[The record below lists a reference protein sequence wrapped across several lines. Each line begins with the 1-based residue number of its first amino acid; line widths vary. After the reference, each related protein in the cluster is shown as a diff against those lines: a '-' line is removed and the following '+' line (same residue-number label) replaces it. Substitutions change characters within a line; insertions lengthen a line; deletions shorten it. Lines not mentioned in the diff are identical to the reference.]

1 MKYTELLARVSG
13 RGADAWKIHYTAA
26 ERQRSGEPI
35 ILLTIGQEASET
47 TPPVI
52 VDAVIDS
59 LRQGRHHYS
68 EISGEPNLRQALSQH
83 YTQQL
88 GTAVSPDNCAFFAG
102 AQNALFAASLC
113 TLERGDEAI
122 LIEPYYATYP
132 ATFSAG
138 GAELSFVAT
147 LPENDFIPSVED
159 IERKITGR
167 TRAIVINSPQNPTG
181 VVYEVTFMQHLIELC
196 QRHQLWL
203 ISDEVYVSL
212 VEPGQFQSPA
222 SLPEA
227 FERCITISSLSKSH
241 RMPGWRLG
249 WIVAQEDLV
258 ARLFNLSLCMAYGL
272 PMFIQDAAVTAL
284 RHSDEIGVR
293 VRREVNQKRNRVI
306 AMLEQSKGI
315 IVRGSKAGMFVT
327 FDVRNLNISAVNFAW
342 RLLDEYQVAV
352 LPCRAFGASGR
363 GILRINTGDTEE
375 NLTAACER
383 IADLSRK
390 IQASGKGG

>member
-1 MKYTELLARVSG
+1 MSG

-26 ERQRSGEPI
+26 ERQRNGEPI

-47 TPPVI
+47 TPTVI

-59 LRQGRHHYS
+59 LQQGRHHYS
-68 EISGEPNLRQALSQH
+68 EISGEPNLRRALSER

-88 GTAVSPDNCAFFAG
+88 GLAVSPDNCAFFAG

-122 LIEPYYATYP
+122 VIEPYYATYP

-147 LPENDFIPSVED
+147 LPENDFMPSVED
-159 IERKITGR
+159 IAQKITRR

-181 VVYEVTFMQHLIELC
+181 VTYEAAFVQQLIELC
-196 QRHQLWL
+196 RRHRLWL
-203 ISDEVYVSL
+203 ISDEVYASL

-222 SLPEA
+222 ALPGA
-227 FERCITISSLSKSH
+227 FEHCITVSSLSKSH

-249 WIVAQEDLV
+249 WIVAQEELV

-272 PMFIQDAAVTAL
+272 PMFIQDAAVAAL
-284 RHSDEIGVR
+284 RHTDEIGIQ

-306 AMLEQSKGI
+306 AMLEQSSGI
-315 IVRGSKAGMFVT
+315 IVRGSKVGMFVT
-327 FDVRNLNISAVNFAW
+327 FDVRNLNISAVDFAW
-342 RLLDEYQVAV
+342 QLLDEYQVAV
-352 LPCRAFGASGR
+352 LPCRAFGDSGR
-363 GILRINTGDTEE
+363 GILRINIGDSEE

-383 IADLSRK
+383 IADLARK
-390 IQASGKGG
+390 IQAAG